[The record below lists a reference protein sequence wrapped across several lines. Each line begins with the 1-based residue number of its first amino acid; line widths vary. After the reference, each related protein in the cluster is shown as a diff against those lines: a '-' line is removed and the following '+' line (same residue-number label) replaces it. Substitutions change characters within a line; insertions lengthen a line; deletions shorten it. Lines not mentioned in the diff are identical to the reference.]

1 MSKRSIEGEKLGP
14 PVTVQGGCHCGAV
27 RFAADVEAHV
37 KLLACNC
44 SMCAKTGFLHMI
56 VPHDHFRLIS
66 GQDQLTSYRFG
77 TGTAE
82 HLFCRTCG
90 IRSFYQP
97 RSHPD
102 SWSVDYRCL
111 DDGHGVQAQTE
122 AFDGRNWEAARAAL
136 ADD

>member
-82 HLFCRTCG
+82 HLF
-90 IRSFYQP
+90 
-97 RSHPD
+97 
-102 SWSVDYRCL
+102 
-111 DDGHGVQAQTE
+111 
-122 AFDGRNWEAARAAL
+122 
-136 ADD
+136 